1 MGILSAL
8 LIGLLV
14 GMVAKLITPG
24 RDPGGFWMTVLLGLC
39 GSVVGGY
46 LGQLLGFYR
55 LGEPAGFMA
64 SVLGAVALLLTYRF
78 FTQTGK

>member
-14 GMVAKLITPG
+14 GVVAKLVTPG
-24 RDPGGFWMTVLLGLC
+24 RDPGGFWITVLLGLG

-46 LGQLLGFYR
+46 LGQILGFYR
-55 LGEPAGFMA
+55 LGEPAGFIG
-64 SVLGAVALLLTYRF
+64 SVLGAVSLLLIYRF